1 MDIKNLLVLKHAI
14 KDFSELKD
22 DDDGGYPILIP
33 LDTDA
38 IELLRDINAGGLLHN
53 PLQVESLLD
62 VAVQHLNVCL

>member
-14 KDFSELKD
+14 KNFSELK
-22 DDDGGYPILIP
+22 DDDGGYPILIQ
-33 LDTDA
+33 LDTNA
-38 IELLRDINAGGLLHN
+38 IELLRDINVGGLLHN

>member
-14 KDFSELKD
+14 KDFPELK

-33 LDTDA
+33 LDTHA
-38 IELLRDINAGGLLHN
+38 IELLSDINVGDLQHN